1 MTKITV
7 DCKGVTLEPHWYAPG
22 DARTKVDRFGKRGG
36 YRVHPA
42 GDGHNESENA
52 VFYQSLEDVA
62 QHLLAC
68 PDWGLRFKTP
78 AGAANIFYD
87 DIIVDGKPR

>member
-7 DCKGVTLEPHWYAPG
+7 DSKGVTLEPHWYAP
-22 DARTKVDRFGKRGG
+22 DDVRTKVDRFGKRGG

-42 GDGHNESENA
+42 GDGHNESGSA
-52 VFYQSLEDVA
+52 VFYRSLEDVA
-62 QHLLAC
+62 QHLIAC

-78 AGAANIFYD
+78 AGLASIFYD
-87 DIIVDGKPR
+87 DILIDGKPR